1 MVRLHGNAS
10 QALRPH
16 LLVLHSCYSAPMSDE
31 KISNNEAIDAA
42 LHLDGDPQN
51 VKQFYEDWA
60 KNYNVDTTS
69 SDYTGPAISAKL
81 LSQYLPAQSNKLL
94 DAGCGTGQVG
104 IELQALGYDSID
116 GFDLSDSMAEQAIAT
131 GAYRQVLGGID
142 MMRAAENYADASYA
156 AILSVGVFTLGHV
169 PPEALIVLLQLAS
182 PGGLLLIS
190 TRTHYY
196 DQTNFQLVVDD
207 LIDSGQVELLQVI
220 RDAPY
225 NNDGNGHY
233 WVMQKAG

>member
-1 MVRLHGNAS
+1 
-10 QALRPH
+10 
-16 LLVLHSCYSAPMSDE
+16 MSDE

-60 KNYNVDTTS
+60 KNYNLDTTS
-69 SDYTGPAISAKL
+69 SDYIGPAISAKL
-81 LSQYLPAQSNKLL
+81 LSQYLSAKDSKLL
-94 DAGCGTGQVG
+94 DAGCGTGLVG
-104 IELQALGYDSID
+104 IELKALGYDRVD

-131 GAYRQVLGGID
+131 GAYQQVLGGID
-142 MMRAAENYADASYA
+142 MMRAAEDYADANYA

-182 PGGLLLIS
+182 PGGFLLIS

-196 DQTNFQLVVDD
+196 DQTNFQLVMDD
-207 LIDSGQVELLQVI
+207 LVDSGQLELLQVI

-225 NNDGNGHY
+225 NNDGDGHY

>member
-1 MVRLHGNAS
+1 
-10 QALRPH
+10 
-16 LLVLHSCYSAPMSDE
+16 MSDE

-60 KNYNVDTTS
+60 KNYNLDTTS
-69 SDYTGPAISAKL
+69 SEYIGPAISAKL
-81 LSQYLPAQSNKLL
+81 LSQYLPAKKSKLL
-94 DAGCGTGQVG
+94 DAGCGTGLVG
-104 IELQALGYDSID
+104 IELQALGYDRVD
-116 GFDLSDSMAEQAIAT
+116 GFDLSGSMAEQAIAT

-142 MMRAAENYADASYA
+142 MMRATENYADASYA

-169 PPEALIVLLQLAS
+169 PPEALIVLLRLAS

-196 DQTNFQLVVDD
+196 DQTNFQLVIDD
-207 LIDSGQVELLQVI
+207 LIDSDQAELLQVI

-225 NNDGNGHY
+225 NNDGDGHY
-233 WVMQKAG
+233 WVMKKTG

>member
-1 MVRLHGNAS
+1 
-10 QALRPH
+10 
-16 LLVLHSCYSAPMSDE
+16 MSDE

-60 KNYNVDTTS
+60 KNYNLDTTS

-81 LSQYLPAQSNKLL
+81 LSQYLPAKDSKLL
-94 DAGCGTGQVG
+94 DAGCGTGLVG
-104 IELQALGYDSID
+104 IELKALGYDRVD

-131 GAYRQVLGGID
+131 GAYQQVLGGID
-142 MMRAAENYADASYA
+142 MMRAAENFVDTSYDS
-156 AILSVGVFTLGHV
+156 ILSVGVFTLGHV

-196 DQTNFQLVVDD
+196 DQTNFQLVMDD
-207 LIDSGQVELLQVI
+207 LVDSGQLELLQVI

-225 NNDGNGHY
+225 NNDGDGHY

>member
-1 MVRLHGNAS
+1 MF
-10 QALRPH
+10 
-16 LLVLHSCYSAPMSDE
+16 LLLPWYPAPMSDE

-60 KNYNVDTTS
+60 RNYNLDTTS

-81 LSQYLPAQSNKLL
+81 LSQSLPAKDSMLL
-94 DAGCGTGQVG
+94 DAGCGTGLVG
-104 IELQALGYDSID
+104 IELKALGYDRVD

-131 GAYRQVLGGID
+131 GAYQQVLGGID
-142 MMRAAENYADASYA
+142 MMRAAENYADANYA

-196 DQTNFQLVVDD
+196 DQTNFQLVMDD
-207 LIDSGQVELLQVI
+207 LVDSGQLELLQVI

-225 NNDGNGHY
+225 NNDGDGHY